1 MPAEEVLQDRT
12 GSDANPALLCYV
24 RKGQNLVDTLHREI
38 WEMEQA
44 GTLNPDVGVEGT
56 GDVEMGAAESDG
68 QAVDVTDVEMPMDTE
83 VEKQSEEKLKKPLID
98 FEGEGPK
105 DEDKKEEDTPPK
117 AAEGNLI
124 DLDD

>member
-1 MPAEEVLQDRT
+1 VTEVPADEVLQDRT

-44 GTLNPDVGVEGT
+44 GTLNADAAIKGT
-56 GDVEMGAAESDG
+56 SDVEMGAPTEPAGKDSEKM
-68 QAVDVTDVEMPMDTE
+68 DVEMPME
-83 VEKQSEEKLKKPLID
+83 QEEPLID
-98 FEGEGPK
+98 FQEGGQT
-105 DEDKKEEDTPPK
+105 DETKEKNSSKKT
-117 AAEGNLI
+117 EGNLI

>member
-1 MPAEEVLQDRT
+1 VPADEVLQDRT

-44 GTLNPDVGVEGT
+44 GTTNTDIGVEGT
-56 GDVEMGAAESDG
+56 SDVEMAT
-68 QAVDVTDVEMPMDTE
+68 VTEPAGNDSEKMDVEMP
-83 VEKQSEEKLKKPLID
+83 VEQETPLVD
-98 FEGEGPK
+98 FKGDGQTDEIQTDK
-105 DEDKKEEDTPPK
+105 DSSTKG
-117 AAEGNLI
+117 AEGNLI